1 MGGVAVSVKVDD
13 REVREMLGSIL
24 KRMGNPSPAMKIIG
38 AIARTSIV
46 RNFEK
51 GGRPTKW
58 QALSP
63 ETLKRKKGTA
73 ILREQGMA
81 GGLMGSIKYKPF
93 SNKVVISANKVY
105 AAVHH
110 FGIGQRSVIATRR
123 TMPAIPARPYMMVQD
138 EDWVEMKAALSDY
151 IILGKA

>member
-1 MGGVAVSVKVDD
+1 MGGVAVSVKIDD
-13 REVREMLGSIL
+13 KKVRALLTGVL
-24 KRMGNPSPAMKIIG
+24 KRMGNPAPAMKIIG
-38 AIARTSIV
+38 AIVRTSIV

-63 ETLKRKKGTA
+63 ETLKKKKGSA

-81 GGLMGSIKYKPF
+81 GGLMGSVNYKPY

-105 AAVHH
+105 AAIHH
-110 FGIGQRSVIATRR
+110 FGGKAGRGRKVT
-123 TMPAIPARPYMMVQD
+123 IPARPYMMVQY
-138 EDWVEMKAALSDY
+138 EDWREIEAMLDDF
-151 IILGKA
+151 IIRGKA

>member
-1 MGGVAVSVKVDD
+1 MGGVAVSIKIDD
-13 REVREMLGSIL
+13 KGVRKKLGNVL
-24 KRMGNPSPAMKIIG
+24 KRLGNPGPAMKILG

-63 ETLKRKKGTA
+63 ETLKTKKGTA

-81 GGLMGSIKYKPF
+81 GGLMGSVNYKAF
-93 SNKVVISANKVY
+93 GKKAVISADKIY
-105 AAVHH
+105 AAIHH
-110 FGIGQRSVIATRR
+110 FGGQAGRGRKVT
-123 TMPAIPARPYMMVQD
+123 IPARPYMMVQD
-138 EDWVEMKAALSDY
+138 EDWVEMKAALGDF
-151 IILGKA
+151 IVRGKV

>member
-13 REVREMLGSIL
+13 KEVRKMLGGLL
-24 KRMGNPSPAMKIIG
+24 KRLGNSTPATKILG
-38 AIARTSIV
+38 AIVRTSIV

-58 QALSP
+58 KALSP
-63 ETLKRKKGTA
+63 EILKTKKGTA

-81 GGLMGSIKYKPF
+81 GGLMGSVNYKPF
-93 SNKVVISANKVY
+93 SDKVVISADKVY

-110 FGIGQRSVIATRR
+110 FGIGRYSHIATRR

-138 EDWVEMKAALSDY
+138 EDWVEMKAALGDY
-151 IILGKA
+151 IVQGKT

>member
-1 MGGVAVSVKVDD
+1 MGGVAVSIKIDD
-13 REVREMLGSIL
+13 REVRKMLGGIL
-24 KRMGNPSPAMKIIG
+24 RRISNPAPVMKIIG

-58 QALSP
+58 KALSP

-81 GGLMGSIKYKPF
+81 GGLMGAVNYKPF
-93 SNKVVISANKVY
+93 PRKVILSANKIY
-105 AAVHH
+105 AAIHH
-110 FGIGQRSVIATRR
+110 FGGKAGRGRKVT
-123 TMPAIPARPYMMVQD
+123 IPARPYMMVQD
-138 EDWVEMKAALSDY
+138 EDWVEMKAALNDF
-151 IILGKA
+151 IIQGRTA

>member
-13 REVREMLGSIL
+13 KGVRKMLAGIL
-24 KRMGNPSPAMKIIG
+24 KRLGNPTPAMKILG

-63 ETLKRKKGTA
+63 ETLKTKKGTA

-81 GGLMGSIKYKPF
+81 GGLMGSVNYKAF
-93 SNKVVISANKVY
+93 GKKAVISADKIY
-105 AAVHH
+105 AAIHH
-110 FGIGQRSVIATRR
+110 FGGKAGRGRKVT
-123 TMPAIPARPYMMVQD
+123 IPARPYMMVQD
-138 EDWVEMKAALSDY
+138 EDWVEMKAALGDF
-151 IILGKA
+151 IVRGRA

>member
-1 MGGVAVSVKVDD
+1 MGGVAVNIKIDD
-13 REVREMLGSIL
+13 REVRKLLGGIL
-24 KRMGNPSPAMKIIG
+24 KRMGNPKSAMKILG

-63 ETLKRKKGTA
+63 ETLKTKKGTA

-81 GGLMGSIKYKPF
+81 GGLMGAINYKPF
-93 SNKVVISANKVY
+93 SDKVVISANKVY
-105 AAVHH
+105 AAIHH
-110 FGIGQRSVIATRR
+110 FGGKAGRGKKVT
-123 TMPAIPARPYMMVQD
+123 IPARPYMMVQD
-138 EDWVEMKAALSDY
+138 EDWVEMKAALGDF
-151 IILGKA
+151 IVRGKA